1 MFVDLE
7 GMKPSFLCKSGEG
20 NVCVEIVAVSF
31 NHDAESY
38 QISVNPK
45 NQISIGRLIMTVI
58 VSRLRKKGKR
68 AEAGSAPR
76 SEKEFGFWSYFGFDY
91 GEI

>member
-7 GMKPSFLCKSGEG
+7 GMKPSFLCKSGKG

-38 QISVNPK
+38 QISGNPK
-45 NQISIGRLIMTVI
+45 NQISVGRLIMTVI
-58 VSRLRKKGKR
+58 VSRLRKMKKKCRSG
-68 AEAGSAPR
+68 EHQAPR
-76 SEKEFGFWSYFGFDY
+76 AEKEFGFWSYF
-91 GEI
+91 